1 MGLEAAALT
10 MSGENFLVGAQE
22 AKPEDAGPL
31 TPLNRFPRMVQEFF
45 VERVRAA
52 EQAGL
57 KAKAALKTRAD
68 AETYVH
74 GVRDRIRAS
83 FGLFPAKTPLKPRV
97 TGVVERDVY
106 NIEKVIFESRPGFL
120 VTSNLYVPKGRKLP
134 LPGVVG
140 TCGHSVN
147 GKAEEKYQSFAQGL
161 ARLGYVCLLFD
172 PLGQG
177 ERLQYTNEG
186 WKSRPNPGVE
196 EHLHAGN
203 QQFLV
208 GEFLGAWMAWDGVRA
223 LDYLLS
229 RKEVDP
235 RHVGVTGNSGGGTQ
249 TTWLCGVEQRWT
261 MAAPSCFITTFRR
274 NMENEL
280 PSDTEQCPPR
290 ALALG
295 LDQDD
300 FLAALA
306 PRPIIL
312 VAQEKDFFDVRGTEE
327 GYSRLKRLYGL
338 LGAADSVRLFVGPQ
352 EHGYHQEGREA
363 MYQWFNQVTRVSE
376 ATKEPSLVIEK
387 VETLWCTPRGQVA
400 ELNSRTVFSFTQE
413 KSRALAVRRAA
424 IAGDALR
431 QAVTEILKLT
441 QRKGPPEFRI
451 LRPAGSRKHPLPQAT
466 TYAVNTESGIHALVY
481 RLSKEQLLSR
491 PPRGQKRAVLYVSHQ
506 SSDVELRTEALV
518 RELLKNE
525 PESPFFS
532 CDVRGIGESQPD
544 TCGPNQ
550 FLAPY
555 GSDFFYASH
564 SIMLDYPYA
573 GQRTHDLLR
582 VLDWLKSHGHEE
594 VHVAARGWG
603 TIPATFAALL
613 SEVVAQVTLK
623 NPLTSYRDI
632 AESEV
637 YYWPLS
643 SLLPGVLQRF
653 DLPDCYEA
661 LKGKQLRLIDPWGA
675 LAGHSHAERS

>member
-1 MGLEAAALT
+1 M
-10 MSGENFLVGAQE
+10 
-22 AKPEDAGPL
+22 
-31 TPLNRFPRMVQEFF
+31 
-45 VERVRAA
+45 
-52 EQAGL
+52 
-57 KAKAALKTRAD
+57 
-68 AETYVH
+68 
-74 GVRDRIRAS
+74 
-83 FGLFPAKTPLKPRV
+83 
-97 TGVVERDVY
+97 
-106 NIEKVIFESRPGFL
+106 
-120 VTSNLYVPKGRKLP
+120 
-134 LPGVVG
+134 
-140 TCGHSVN
+140 
-147 GKAEEKYQSFAQGL
+147 
-161 ARLGYVCLLFD
+161 
-172 PLGQG
+172 
-177 ERLQYTNEG
+177 
-186 WKSRPNPGVE
+186 
-196 EHLHAGN
+196 
-203 QQFLV
+203 
-208 GEFLGAWMAWDGVRA
+208 
-223 LDYLLS
+223 
-229 RKEVDP
+229 
-235 RHVGVTGNSGGGTQ
+235 
-249 TTWLCGVEQRWT
+249 
-261 MAAPSCFITTFRR
+261 
-274 NMENEL
+274 
-280 PSDTEQCPPR
+280 
-290 ALALG
+290 
-295 LDQDD
+295 
-300 FLAALA
+300 
-306 PRPIIL
+306 
-312 VAQEKDFFDVRGTEE
+312 
-327 GYSRLKRLYGL
+327 
-338 LGAADSVRLFVGPQ
+338 
-352 EHGYHQEGREA
+352 
-363 MYQWFNQVTRVSE
+363 
-376 ATKEPSLVIEK
+376 
-387 VETLWCTPRGQVA
+387 
-400 ELNSRTVFSFTQE
+400 
-413 KSRALAVRRAA
+413 
-424 IAGDALR
+424 
-431 QAVTEILKLT
+431 
-441 QRKGPPEFRI
+441 
-451 LRPAGSRKHPLPQAT
+451 
-466 TYAVNTESGIHALVY
+466 NTESGIHALVY

-532 CDVRGIGESQPD
+532 SDVRGIGESQPD